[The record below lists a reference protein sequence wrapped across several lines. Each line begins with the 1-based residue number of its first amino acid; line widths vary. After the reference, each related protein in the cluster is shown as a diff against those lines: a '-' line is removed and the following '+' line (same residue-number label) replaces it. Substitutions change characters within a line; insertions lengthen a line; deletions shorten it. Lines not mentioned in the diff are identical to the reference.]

1 FAEAFPPGGAFLGDA
16 RTRGVRAG
24 RPFVVAWMNLLP
36 GGAWMNVR
44 WSGFADLTFASSA
57 RLAFSRALEQ
67 AETDVNEHQA
77 QAWVI
82 EDRRISF
89 SIDAEASRH
98 ALEGTRRLLGALVLL
113 AAARGTAVEVT
124 GPPSERGR

>member
-1 FAEAFPPGGAFLGDA
+1 
-16 RTRGVRAG
+16 
-24 RPFVVAWMNLLP
+24 
-36 GGAWMNVR
+36 MNVR

-57 RLAFSRALEQ
+57 RLAFSRALER

-89 SIDAEASRH
+89 SIDAETSPH
-98 ALEGTRRLLGALVLL
+98 VLEGTRRLLGALVLD
-113 AAARGTAVEVT
+113 AVAGEAVVEVT
-124 GPPSERGR
+124 TSPAERWSRKAALSISKEITVGEDYDGAGETIRTEAS